1 MRYLRKKLF
10 IFALVGFLVLAL
22 SGCVSE
28 EQRKI
33 KAELDLLTVP
43 TGVVENFELPTSAN
57 GVQFEWTSNGDLLKV
72 SVAAGKV
79 TVAVERPGLDT
90 TLKLTVKASY
100 GGKSLTKVFDVKILG
115 VRPTV
120 ETIDEPLMAELQA
133 SLELPTR
140 TSTDL
145 NLQAIESK
153 IPVGVDVNWSSSNED
168 LVKPNGKVTRP
179 NGTGAG
185 AKLTVTLVGHPAE
198 GAPIQKTREFYVFVY
213 GKAIDVNGVYNAAFG
228 EIQTLNPLNSTASAE
243 SDVYS
248 YLVDSLYHTDYDW
261 AKAIA
266 NGKAAYPGDFSQVR
280 DRHTPEN
287 PEDGLIGMPYLE
299 RIYLLGM
306 ASAFP
311 YGVNLGT
318 DFDKGFGELD
328 AAASKE
334 GYDNEWIIK
343 LRKDLVF
350 ADGTPIT
357 ADTFEYSFKQYLDGK
372 QNNERANYLYNGDY
386 IPLVKGEE
394 YFKQGRPID
403 ANDPSKGVH
412 PAVDWE
418 EVGFKKIDDYTFKII
433 LTGEKTQ
440 WHVMTYLGI
449 VNLVHP
455 ANFEAGFNAERTFT
469 TYGSINNIPVS
480 YGPYVLKSWEE
491 DVKFTFE
498 RNERYFKSYEYT
510 IKTINGPI
518 IKDQKDII
526 NEFKEGHLDIAGV
539 GGEFWKEFIDH
550 PNLYVAPSNSF
561 YRFAISLD
569 RSGGTS
575 GKTTAPILLEDEFR
589 IALYLATDRTDYCNE
604 VQPPSE
610 PALGYLS
617 NIHQVSEWATG
628 AYERSSVAQ
637 QQLKDLGLSPDTG
650 GYDIEEARRLFSVA
664 YANAVAAG
672 RYTAGQKVVVEFS
685 FYDAGSNIKMANW
698 VKAQYEKVFNKTTQ
712 YNGVDIEFEIKLNP
726 LSSAQFTAE
735 RNAGDFDMCFTGMS
749 GATFQATFGMGYIFS
764 RTFSTFLVGR
774 GHNTGELP
782 VRAEIIYMNDMLRAK
797 DPEELTDKEKYFLEN
812 VDENG
817 VFEGTFDDLF
827 LLFSEV
833 GNFNADYPGQQEDLT
848 NITAAL
854 ERALL
859 EQMVAVPLFSATSA
873 AVLSDRVI
881 RMAPSYSLFMGWGGL
896 TYTHI
901 KAQ

>member
-1 MRYLRKKLF
+1 M
-10 IFALVGFLVLAL
+10 
-22 SGCVSE
+22 
-28 EQRKI
+28 
-33 KAELDLLTVP
+33 
-43 TGVVENFELPTSAN
+43 
-57 GVQFEWTSNGDLLKV
+57 
-72 SVAAGKV
+72 
-79 TVAVERPGLDT
+79 
-90 TLKLTVKASY
+90 
-100 GGKSLTKVFDVKILG
+100 
-115 VRPTV
+115 
-120 ETIDEPLMAELQA
+120 
-133 SLELPTR
+133 
-140 TSTDL
+140 
-145 NLQAIESK
+145 
-153 IPVGVDVNWSSSNED
+153 
-168 LVKPNGKVTRP
+168 
-179 NGTGAG
+179 
-185 AKLTVTLVGHPAE
+185 
-198 GAPIQKTREFYVFVY
+198 
-213 GKAIDVNGVYNAAFG
+213 
-228 EIQTLNPLNSTASAE
+228 
-243 SDVYS
+243 
-248 YLVDSLYHTDYDW
+248 
-261 AKAIA
+261 
-266 NGKAAYPGDFSQVR
+266 
-280 DRHTPEN
+280 
-287 PEDGLIGMPYLE
+287 
-299 RIYLLGM
+299 
-306 ASAFP
+306 
-311 YGVNLGT
+311 
-318 DFDKGFGELD
+318 
-328 AAASKE
+328 
-334 GYDNEWIIK
+334 
-343 LRKDLVF
+343 
-350 ADGTPIT
+350 
-357 ADTFEYSFKQYLDGK
+357 
-372 QNNERANYLYNGDY
+372 
-386 IPLVKGEE
+386 
-394 YFKQGRPID
+394 
-403 ANDPSKGVH
+403 
-412 PAVDWE
+412 
-418 EVGFKKIDDYTFKII
+418 
-433 LTGEKTQ
+433 
-440 WHVMTYLGI
+440 
-449 VNLVHP
+449 
-455 ANFEAGFNAERTFT
+455 
-469 TYGSINNIPVS
+469 
-480 YGPYVLKSWEE
+480 
-491 DVKFTFE
+491 
-498 RNERYFKSYEYT
+498 
-510 IKTINGPI
+510 
-518 IKDQKDII
+518 
-526 NEFKEGHLDIAGV
+526 
-539 GGEFWKEFIDH
+539 DH

-589 IALYLATDRTDYCNE
+589 RALYLATDRTDYCNE

-685 FYDAGSNIKMANW
+685 FYDAGSNIRMANW

-726 LSSAQFTAE
+726 LSQAQFTAE

-797 DPEELTDKEKYFLEN
+797 DPEELTDEEKYFLEN
-812 VDENG
+812 VDEDG

-827 LLFSEV
+827 LLFAEV